1 MATLLPAVVID
12 NGSSTTR
19 AGFSLEELPSLIYSS
34 NYAVKKDGNVVV
46 GDSEIVKNPDSEV
59 MTLIDDGVI
68 YNTDNI
74 IHNWNY
80 AYDNLDGGNGV
91 ASSDHPLMI
100 TEPVWN
106 SNKTKSDLAQ
116 IAFEQLQVPLFS
128 IVKSPL
134 AQLYHMG
141 RSSGLVVDI
150 GGSVTSVTPILDGIV
165 QQKSS
170 FHSKYAGDFVSLH
183 SLRSLE
189 SKLDYQPLQLD
200 YARLLPRKLG
210 VCEMSESFKLYHVNN
225 NVLLHFKQTMLSVS
239 EPQHG
244 MGGPGG
250 YYAPQPHH
258 QHPAVYQLPDRTH
271 VSYNDGE
278 LYSLTEPLFLP
289 YMYNLPGITIPEAS
303 VEKAS
308 THGLCNLVLFALKNL
323 EATFMSSVT
332 NESQSATANNR
343 FNEILRL
350 IFSSMLITGGGS
362 LIPGLSERLCGELIR
377 LTPQVLPNY
386 LFNGSYRVNINVLRN
401 AGAGD
406 INETLDRKFGA
417 WLGAANLASML
428 KASPID
434 DSGSSNIA
442 LENWFVSKANYEELG
457 QDYIVE
463 RFK

>member
-12 NGSSTTR
+12 NGSSSTR

-34 NYAVKKDGNVVV
+34 NYAVKKDGKIVV
-46 GDSEIVKNPDSEV
+46 GETEIGNNPDSEV
-59 MTLIDDGVI
+59 MTLVEDGVI

-74 IHNWNY
+74 LHNWNY

-91 ASSDHPLMI
+91 VSSDYPLMI

-106 SNKTKSDLAQ
+106 SNKTKGDLAQ

-189 SKLDYQPLQLD
+189 SKLGHQPLQLD
-200 YARLLPRKLG
+200 YTRLLPRKLG
-210 VCEMSESFKLYHVNN
+210 VCEMSDSFKLYYVNN

-239 EPQHG
+239 DPQHG
-244 MGGPGG
+244 MGASG
-250 YYAPQPHH
+250 YYPPQTQH
-258 QHPAVYQLPDRTH
+258 QHPALYQLPDSTH
-271 VSYNDGE
+271 VSYTDRE
-278 LYSLTEPLFLP
+278 LFPLTEPLFLP
-289 YMYNLPGITIPEAS
+289 YMYHLPGITIPEAS

-343 FNEILRL
+343 FNDILRQ
-350 IFSSMLITGGGS
+350 IFGNFLITGGGS
-362 LIPGLSERLCGELIR
+362 LIPGLSERLCGELSR
-377 LTPQVLPNY
+377 LAPLVLPNY
-386 LFNGSYRVNINVLRN
+386 LITGSYKLNINVLRN
-401 AGAGD
+401 TGAGD
-406 INETLDRKFGA
+406 INETLDRKFGS

-434 DSGSSNIA
+434 DTGSSNIA